1 MSDTPLSKG
10 WKAATVI
17 GTICAILVPACVAW
31 GAASVTLDNKLD
43 TSRFVADSTSRANDH
58 ELLLK
63 IDQRTR
69 VVCEMVEQNQP
80 PQERAQDC
88 Q

>member
-31 GAASVTLDNKLD
+31 GAATAKLDDKLD
-43 TSRFVADSTSRANDH
+43 TSRYEQDSARVANDH
-58 ELLLK
+58 DLLMQ
-63 IDQRTR
+63 IDRRTR
-69 VVCEMVEQNQP
+69 VVCETVLQNQDP
-80 PQERAQDC
+80 RLRAQVC
-88 Q
+88 E

>member
-1 MSDTPLSKG
+1 MSDNPLSKG

-17 GTICAILVPACVAW
+17 GTVVGILVPACVAW
-31 GAASVTLDNKLD
+31 GAATAKLDDKLD
-43 TSRFVADSTSRANDH
+43 TSRYVQDSVRRASDH
-58 ELLLK
+58 DLLLQ
-63 IDQRTR
+63 IDKRTR

>member
-1 MSDTPLSKG
+1 MSDAPLSKG

-17 GTICAILVPACVAW
+17 GTIVGILVPACVAW
-31 GAASVTLDNKLD
+31 GAASAKLDGKLD
-43 TSRFVADSTSRANDH
+43 TSRYETDSTVRANDH
-58 ELLLK
+58 DLLIE
-63 IDQRTR
+63 IDKRTR